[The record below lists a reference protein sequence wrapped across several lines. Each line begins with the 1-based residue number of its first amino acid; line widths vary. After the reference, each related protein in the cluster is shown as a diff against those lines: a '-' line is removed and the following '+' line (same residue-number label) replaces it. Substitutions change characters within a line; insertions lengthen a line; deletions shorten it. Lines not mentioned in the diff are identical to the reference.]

1 MSRGS
6 SKTPPAQPVRNPFRS
21 APIVVPGPD
30 PIDDVVV
37 PAEVRGPV
45 LPPGA
50 PAPAGGGVL
59 RIQGE
64 VGPSTVSVVA
74 LHGGAGSSTLTR
86 VLAKVA
92 NSNPGGLT
100 MSETPAPGVIPRV
113 GPVVLVARTSGI
125 GLDRA
130 HGAAREWGS
139 GALPGLA
146 LLGLV
151 FVADGPKPVA
161 ELAPGMKRVARMYPR
176 TWFMP
181 WVPAWHLVPT
191 PSLDRPPRATTKVAR
206 SVLTWAAERGLEPN
220 PKEINR

>member
-6 SKTPPAQPVRNPFRS
+6 SKTPPAQPVHNPFRS
-21 APIVVPGPD
+21 APLTAPGPD

-45 LPPGA
+45 LR
-50 PAPAGGGVL
+50 V
-59 RIQGE
+59 QGE
-64 VGPSTVSVVA
+64 VGPSMVSVVA

-100 MSETPAPGVIPRV
+100 MTETPAPGVIPGV

-130 HGAAREWGS
+130 HAAAREWGS

-206 SVLTWAAERGLEPN
+206 NVLTWAAERGLEPN
-220 PKEINR
+220 PEEINR